1 MNINKQTSKG
11 YSVVLKKMQSP
22 PRKSCRDSMCFAI
35 LWFAI
40 FTWGFRAA
48 PAGGGGSSA
57 APPNP
62 VPPHEPLLA
71 LCICNFVIEEVQPA
85 EAAGDAGLPPS
96 EPRPTA
102 RAEAPFR
109 SAP

>member
-1 MNINKQTSKG
+1 
-11 YSVVLKKMQSP
+11 
-22 PRKSCRDSMCFAI
+22 MCFAV

-40 FTWGFRAA
+40 FTWVFRAA

-85 EAAGDAGLPPS
+85 EAAGDAGLPPLRTAS
-96 EPRPTA
+96 PRA
-102 RAEAPFR
+102 GGGGSFKIA
-109 SAP
+109 